1 MLLKRLKLNY
11 LSIRVKLTLPYVLL
25 SLLIATG
32 GGLIVTQLMLDSVE
46 QRFTNQLLE
55 TRKLASELMV
65 HEEDR
70 LLETLRL
77 LAYTEGV
84 PAAIVQRN
92 QNQIMQLVYPV
103 TFNAGEDVVL
113 VLDKDGAVLA
123 AMLRVADTNEYQF
136 PQIKEKVN
144 TFPFVAKLVN
154 QEVDEMGDKYSGVS
168 DADWG
173 AYFFVSGPVN
183 DEQGNLVGVIL
194 VGKSLSGIVYKIREE
209 TLAQATI
216 YDTEFIPI
224 SSTFVDFPSKP
235 DINPETV
242 LERKEEETMFRDLTS
257 TRVAYTEV
265 VSAWEIRDGE
275 DIGILGTALPK
286 DFLVQASRLTRWNVI
301 LQIVLAITAAI
312 LLGVWLSGFITRPIL
327 NLKNAASE
335 ISRGNLEISVDTDG
349 NDEVAVL
356 AKSFN
361 EMARNLKRSEK
372 SLIQAYDRTIEGW
385 VKALEL
391 RDRETLGHTLR
402 AAHMTMELARLMQVD
417 EKELQNIWRGVLL
430 HDIGKMG
437 IPDSI
442 LLKEGPLEDWE
453 RKIMERH
460 PAMAREMLS
469 QIEFLRPCMDIP
481 SYHHERWD
489 GTGYPHGLAGEEIP
503 LTARLFMIVDVWDA
517 LTSDRPYRPSWSEQ
531 DAIRHIKEGS
541 GKHFDPKV
549 VEAFLELIETGFFHK
564 NDQKTVPSPYV
575 VGESSNE

>member
-1 MLLKRLKLNY
+1 LKRFKLNH

-84 PAAIVQRN
+84 PAAIVQRDHD
-92 QNQIMQLVYPV
+92 QIMQLVYPV

-113 VLDKDGAVLA
+113 VLDEDGTVLA

-136 PQIKEKVN
+136 PQIDEKVN

-183 DEQGNLVGVIL
+183 DQEGNLVGVIL

-216 YDTEFIPI
+216 YDMDFIPI
-224 SSTFVDFPSKP
+224 SSTFVDLPSKP
-235 DINPETV
+235 DIKPETV
-242 LERKEEETMFRDLTS
+242 LERKEKETLLRDLTS

-312 LLGVWLSGFITRPIL
+312 LLGGWRSAK
-327 NLKNAASE
+327 KNNPTHKIKTTANE
-335 ISRGNLEISVDTDG
+335 I
-349 NDEVAVL
+349 
-356 AKSFN
+356 
-361 EMARNLKRSEK
+361 
-372 SLIQAYDRTIEGW
+372 
-385 VKALEL
+385 
-391 RDRETLGHTLR
+391 
-402 AAHMTMELARLMQVD
+402 
-417 EKELQNIWRGVLL
+417 
-430 HDIGKMG
+430 
-437 IPDSI
+437 
-442 LLKEGPLEDWE
+442 
-453 RKIMERH
+453 
-460 PAMAREMLS
+460 
-469 QIEFLRPCMDIP
+469 
-481 SYHHERWD
+481 
-489 GTGYPHGLAGEEIP
+489 
-503 LTARLFMIVDVWDA
+503 
-517 LTSDRPYRPSWSEQ
+517 
-531 DAIRHIKEGS
+531 
-541 GKHFDPKV
+541 
-549 VEAFLELIETGFFHK
+549 
-564 NDQKTVPSPYV
+564 
-575 VGESSNE
+575 